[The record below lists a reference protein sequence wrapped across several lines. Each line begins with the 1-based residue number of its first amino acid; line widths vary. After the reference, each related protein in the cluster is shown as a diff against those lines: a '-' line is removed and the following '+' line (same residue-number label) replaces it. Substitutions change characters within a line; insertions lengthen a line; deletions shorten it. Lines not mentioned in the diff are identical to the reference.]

1 MRSWG
6 HAPPVA
12 TIALSQNVT
21 VDGVM
26 QSPGPTDVPFEHR
39 GWATDFAEDTHFDFA
54 AEVGLP
60 EARRCSALLLGRVTY
75 EAMVAAWPNMEGEL
89 ADTLNALPKFVV
101 SSTLETTTWNA
112 TALGADWVDAVG
124 RLRRELD
131 RDIIVYGSRR
141 LSAALLERG
150 LVDEIRQTVYPLML
164 GTGDRLFGDTGHKRS
179 LRLLAART
187 LNHGV
192 VHLVHQPLPLAT

>member
-1 MRSWG
+1 
-6 HAPPVA
+6 
-12 TIALSQNVT
+12 
-21 VDGVM
+21 
-26 QSPGPTDVPFEHR
+26 
-39 GWATDFAEDTHFDFA
+39 
-54 AEVGLP
+54 
-60 EARRCSALLLGRVTY
+60 
-75 EAMVAAWPNMEGEL
+75 MEGEL
-89 ADTLNALPKFVV
+89 AETLNALPKFVV

-112 TALGADWVDAVG
+112 TVLGAGWVEGVG
-124 RLRRELD
+124 RIRRELD

-164 GTGDRLFGDTGHKRS
+164 GSGDRLFGDTGLKQS

-192 VHLVHQPLPLAT
+192 VHLVHQPSPRAA